1 MSLNLTEL
9 LFDATDSSGP
19 KVGSYLISKSG
30 EIIDHADVGG
40 VKGLNVNVLNDI
52 EVALDHV
59 NDSVRLGDG
68 TNLTVVTADGE
79 LKVIDEDANAKLL
92 AIRTSIELLDN
103 AMDGNAFAVN
113 VKEDLPLEFAVDSV
127 TAYQGGTWNVN
138 QAVPSTSI
146 ANAATSV
153 TTTATALP
161 NTANRK
167 RVFIQNLG
175 SKDMFIGGASVSV
188 ANGIKIPKGGTFNE
202 EMGAIQIYGIVAS
215 GTTDARSFEVV

>member
-9 LFDATDSSGP
+9 LFDATDSTGP

-52 EVALDHV
+52 EVALDHA

-68 TNLTVVTADGE
+68 TNLTVVTANGE
-79 LKVIDEDANAKLL
+79 LKVKDTDALAKL
-92 AIRTSIELLDN
+92 ADIETILS
-103 AMDGNAFAVN
+103 GNLSVDIN
-113 VKEDLPLEFAVDSV
+113 SDLPLEYAVDSV
-127 TAYQGGTWNVN
+127 TAHQGGVWSVNV
-138 QAVPSTSI
+138 AVPSTSI
-146 ANAATSV
+146 ANASTSV

-161 NTANRK
+161 NTAGRK

-175 SKDMFIGGASVSV
+175 NKDMFIGGASVSV
-188 ANGIKIPKGGTFNE
+188 SNGIKIPKGGTFNE
-202 EMGAIQIYGIVAS
+202 EMGAIQVYAIVAT
-215 GTTDARSFEVV
+215 GTTDARTFEVV

>member
-30 EIIDHADVGG
+30 EVIDHADVGG
-40 VKGLNVNVLNDI
+40 IKGLNVNVLNDI

-68 TNLTVVTADGE
+68 TNLAVVTANGE
-79 LKVIDEDANAKLL
+79 LKV
-92 AIRTSIELLDN
+92 
-103 AMDGNAFAVN
+103 
-113 VKEDLPLEFAVDSV
+113 AVDSV
-127 TAYQGGTWNVN
+127 TAYQGGIWNVN

-146 ANAATSV
+146 ANASTTV

-161 NTANRK
+161 NTADRK

-175 SKDMFIGGASVSV
+175 DKDMFIGGASVSV
-188 ANGIKIPKGGTFNE
+188 SNGIKIPKGGTFNE
-202 EMGAIQIYGIVAS
+202 EMGAIQIYAIVAT
-215 GTTDARSFEVV
+215 GTTNVRTFEVV